1 MRIQTIR
8 LGVLGYFGIVEYFFM
23 AGLLAFTG
31 LAYLPGSEIAAISL
45 TRVIMSGFIV
55 LGWVALMVVAMFEKW
70 QRGSVRTIPPSKA
83 RSLNEVIEESRIAGE
98 REAREAQAQSH
109 G

>member
-1 MRIQTIR
+1 
-8 LGVLGYFGIVEYFFM
+8 M

-31 LAYLPGSEIAAISL
+31 LSYLPGSEIAAISL